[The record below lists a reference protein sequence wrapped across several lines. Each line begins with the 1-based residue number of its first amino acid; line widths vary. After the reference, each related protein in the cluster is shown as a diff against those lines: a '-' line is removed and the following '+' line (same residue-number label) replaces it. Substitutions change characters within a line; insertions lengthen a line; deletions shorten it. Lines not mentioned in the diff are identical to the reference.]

1 MQNVDEIKLIKPVS
15 GVTDLVLKNNQNNQR
30 YDDEIN
36 LGNETQM
43 LTGITTVN
51 LNNTSGRMT

>member
-1 MQNVDEIKLIKPVS
+1 MQNVDEIKLIQPVS